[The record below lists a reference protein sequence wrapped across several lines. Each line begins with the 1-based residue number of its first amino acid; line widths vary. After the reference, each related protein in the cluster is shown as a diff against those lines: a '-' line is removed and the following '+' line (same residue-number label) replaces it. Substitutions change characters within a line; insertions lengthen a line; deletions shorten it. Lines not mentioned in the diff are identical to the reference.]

1 MRYAWVNISTISDFE
16 VSTICDGASMLCAL
30 KGIGISMVIASSPPA
45 ADFLASPRCY
55 IVEG

>member
-1 MRYAWVNISTISDFE
+1 MRYAWVNISTISVFE

-45 ADFLASPRCY
+45 ADFLASPRCH

>member
-1 MRYAWVNISTISDFE
+1 
-16 VSTICDGASMLCAL
+16 MLCAL

-45 ADFLASPRCY
+45 ADFLASPRCH